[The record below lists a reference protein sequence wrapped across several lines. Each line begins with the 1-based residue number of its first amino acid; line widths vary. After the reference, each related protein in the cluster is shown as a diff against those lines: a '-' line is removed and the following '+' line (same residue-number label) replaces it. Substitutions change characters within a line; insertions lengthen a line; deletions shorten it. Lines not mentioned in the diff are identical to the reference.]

1 MTKVMTFKCHHNSR
15 TDCMP
20 ERLMM
25 PQLFRECSS
34 IFALPPIFNA
44 GFVLKPS
51 KAQIQ
56 LILPDDIK
64 DIFSDFRKL
73 HQEDIDQLLS

>member
-1 MTKVMTFKCHHNSR
+1 
-15 TDCMP
+15 MP
-20 ERLMM
+20 SQQQNRLHDAD
-25 PQLFRECSS
+25 LFGECSS
-34 IFALPPIFNA
+34 VFALPPIYNA

-73 HQEDIDQLLS
+73 HQEDIDQLLC

>member
-1 MTKVMTFKCHHNSR
+1 
-15 TDCMP
+15 MP
-20 ERLMM
+20 SQQQNRLHAWKTHDAD
-25 PQLFRECSS
+25 LFRECSS
-34 IFALPPIFNA
+34 IFALPPIYNA

-56 LILPDDIK
+56 LILTDDIK